1 MHGLNEIH
9 SQSILS
15 LDLSHVDIIAE
26 AVQLAAEGSQETTA
40 CGLQVHV
47 GCHDCIAR
55 KQFYVDHGD
64 EREEVVASISVGRSR
79 GIGSRQR

>member
-1 MHGLNEIH
+1 MPGFNEVHSLSIPSLGLRH
-9 SQSILS
+9 A
-15 LDLSHVDIIAE
+15 DIIAE

-40 CGLQVHV
+40 CGLQVYV

-55 KQFYVDHGD
+55 RQFYVDHGD